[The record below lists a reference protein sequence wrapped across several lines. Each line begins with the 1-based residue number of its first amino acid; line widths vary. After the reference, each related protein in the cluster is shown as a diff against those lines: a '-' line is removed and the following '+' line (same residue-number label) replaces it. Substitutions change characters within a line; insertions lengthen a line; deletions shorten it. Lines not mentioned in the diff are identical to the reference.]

1 MANGFNRQTII
12 GNLVADAEL
21 RYTESG
27 KAVANFR
34 VIANTGGGDY
44 QHTEGF
50 NIVLWG
56 KLAESL
62 TTHLVK
68 GKQVLIEGETRTR
81 SWNDKE
87 TGQKRYRTEVV
98 VTPFGGSIVLL
109 GGGNGKR
116 APEAEAG
123 DVQAPDAPVAEEDIP
138 F

>member
-1 MANGFNRQTII
+1 MATGFNRQTII
-12 GNLVADAEL
+12 GNLAADAEL

-34 VIANTGGGDY
+34 VIANTGSGDY
-44 QHTEGF
+44 EHAEGF
-50 NIVLWG
+50 NVTLWG

-62 TTHLVK
+62 TAYLTK
-68 GKQVLIEGETRTR
+68 GKQVLVEGETRTR

-123 DVQAPDAPVAEEDIP
+123 DIDPQDMPGSEEDIP